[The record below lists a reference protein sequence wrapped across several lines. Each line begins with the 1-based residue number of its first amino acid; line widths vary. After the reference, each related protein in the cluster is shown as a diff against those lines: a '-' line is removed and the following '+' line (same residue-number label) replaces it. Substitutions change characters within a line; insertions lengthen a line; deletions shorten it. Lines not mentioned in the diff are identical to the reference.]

1 MFHQRVRRP
10 RIRIFTFAIV
20 ALASSFASAS
30 ELPEVRL
37 HCRGAR
43 TMVDDEGRTSF
54 RWVERAFDI
63 DYSAGKVFDEAGD
76 PIASEIT
83 DGEIRLKVKI
93 SDWPP
98 GRLRAMTID
107 RASGAWSARPVEPDA
122 TLDVTKGTCL
132 RLAG

>member
-1 MFHQRVRRP
+1 VSRLHV
-10 RIRIFTFAIV
+10 RIFVFAII
-20 ALASSFASAS
+20 ALAPSFACAGA
-30 ELPEVRL
+30 LPEVRL

-54 RWVERAFDI
+54 HWVKRAFNV
-63 DYSAGKVFDEAGD
+63 DYDSGKVFDEAGD

-83 DGEIRLKVKI
+83 DGEIRLKVEI
-93 SDWPP
+93 SSWPP

-122 TLDVTKGTCL
+122 ALDVTKGTCL